1 MNAKSR
7 TEYSIINI
15 ITGLGG
21 YFVNTILGLLCR
33 MVFTR
38 ILSEE
43 YLGINGLFTNIL
55 SMLSL
60 AELGIGSAIVYAL
73 YKPLAQNDTNKIT
86 ALVQFY
92 GKCYRIVGVVVA
104 VLGVFLIP
112 FLNVLIHTQP
122 NITESIY
129 TIYIIFLFN
138 TASTYF
144 FSYRSSLIAA
154 AQKNYIV
161 IGVNYI
167 ITIIQS
173 VIQIGWLCITH
184 NYLGYL
190 LIQTLGTLIYNITIS
205 KIAVKEFPFIVEKNS
220 VSLEKKE
227 RRSLIKNVR
236 ALIIWKL
243 SGLLVNSTD
252 NIIITFFSG
261 LSAVG
266 LSSNYMLLSGT
277 LNGLL
282 NQIFSSISASVGN
295 LNAISSTEK
304 KENMFY
310 TINLMNYWLYAWT
323 AIGIFVCSSD
333 IVHVMFGKDY
343 VMHISIPFVIALN
356 YYMVGMQNIVWTY
369 KNTMGIFRQ
378 GRYLLIFTAIINLT
392 CSIFMGRIWGVFGIF
407 FATAVSRVLTNVWYD
422 AYAVFK
428 YGLQTSSCK
437 YFKEYIKCAVL
448 TIVLGASCY
457 LICEILQ
464 GNIIFRMLMKIIICS
479 IIVNVV
485 FWIVFHKKEEFIY
498 YKRFISKLIRNIKV
512 VKDE

>member
-21 YFVNTILGLLCR
+21 YFVNTILGLACR

-73 YKPLAQNDTNKIT
+73 YKPLAENDIQKIT
-86 ALVQFY
+86 ALVKFY
-92 GKCYRIVGVVVA
+92 GKCYRIVGIVVA
-104 VLGVFLIP
+104 ALGILLIP

-122 NITESIY
+122 NITENLYIIY
-129 TIYIIFLFN
+129 VIFLFN

-144 FSYRSSLIAA
+144 FSYKSSLIAA
-154 AQKNYIV
+154 AQQNYIV
-161 IGVNYI
+161 VGINYVV
-167 ITIIQS
+167 TIIQS
-173 VIQIGWLCITH
+173 IIQMVWLFATH

-190 LIQTLGTLIYNITIS
+190 LIQSLGTLAYNVTIS
-205 KIAVKEFPFIVEKNS
+205 KIAVKKFPFITEKNS
-220 VSLEKKE
+220 KSLEKNEKNN
-227 RRSLIKNVR
+227 LIKNVR

-266 LSSNYMLLSGT
+266 LSSNYTLLSST
-277 LNGLL
+277 LNSFL

-295 LNAISSTEK
+295 LNALSSSEK
-304 KENMFY
+304 KESMFY
-310 TINLMNYWLYAWT
+310 TINFINYWLYAWS

-333 IVHVMFGKDY
+333 IVRVMFGSNY
-343 VMHISIPFVIALN
+343 VMHISIPFVISLN
-356 YYMVGMQNIVWTY
+356 YYMVGMQNVVWTY
-369 KNTMGIFRQ
+369 KNTMGIFRP
-378 GRYLLIFTAIINLT
+378 GRYLLIVTAVINLI
-392 CSIFMGRIWGVFGIF
+392 CSIWMGKMWGVFGIF
-407 FATAVSRVLTNVWYD
+407 FATAVSRGLTNIWYD

-428 YGLQTSSCK
+428 YGLKTTSRK
-437 YFKEYIKCAVL
+437 YFQVYMKYAIL
-448 TIVLGASCY
+448 TILLGGGCY
-457 LICEILQ
+457 LI
-464 GNIIFRMLMKIIICS
+464 GNVLPGGIVFRTIIKIILCS
-479 IIVNVV
+479 IIVNTT
-485 FWIVFHKKEEFIY
+485 FWLVFHKKDEFLYYKKFIY
-498 YKRFISKLIRNIKV
+498 GLKINIKEYL
-512 VKDE
+512 KK